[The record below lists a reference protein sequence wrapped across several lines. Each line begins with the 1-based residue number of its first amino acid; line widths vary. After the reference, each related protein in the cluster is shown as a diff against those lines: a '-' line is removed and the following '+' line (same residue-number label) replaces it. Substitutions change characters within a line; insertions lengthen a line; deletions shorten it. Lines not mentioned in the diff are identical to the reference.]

1 MANGRY
7 RPSLWRR
14 LTQSVRFFRD
24 GLKAAPFQWP
34 DYRVG
39 QPMPLLTDYQSYA
52 QEGYSANSLIY
63 SAIAY
68 KCRAVSAAP
77 LRAYTGDV
85 DHPEVL
91 PPRHP
96 LSKLLSR
103 PNPYQSGA
111 DLMQLNTVYLNVA
124 GNVFLYIDR
133 EGKNP
138 RALNSLRP
146 DRVFIIPGERGSLKG
161 YIYVPEGRTRLD
173 GMPILPADMM
183 HVKLPNPLDPLE
195 GLGYGLS
202 PISALAHSGD
212 VDNQITKYL
221 KTFFEKG
228 TMQNI
233 VLKFDFP
240 MTGEQ
245 MAEARAKWHE
255 VYGSADNWWKV
266 GILDQSG
273 SVQQLGLTFD
283 QMGFGPIDE
292 RNESRILGPF
302 GVPPILIG
310 SRNGLARS
318 TYANYE
324 TARKAFWE
332 DTFVP
337 ELGLYESSLDYYLAQ
352 GEDITIR
359 FDTSQVPALR
369 QDVLK
374 QIEGAKSLWSMGV
387 PANTAVQTVG
397 LAIEDIP
404 GGEVGYLPLNLV
416 PVGKSKP
423 IPVIPP
429 TAQPQIEEPVEAP
442 ATPEQSAEGS
452 ANASEEPR
460 KSRKSF
466 TPDAKARLW
475 KAVDQTAT
483 SWEPAYTK
491 AAQECFEH
499 DRREVLALVN
509 NAKALA
515 LRYKATI
522 DWTRLQQSVADY
534 LEGAGGDNWRSTF
547 VPLIKGVIIDQGES
561 WGTQLGIEFDIRN
574 LFAEEWFETY
584 TLKFAQPINATTGD
598 AISELLRQGMRDGWS
613 IDEAAKR
620 LGAQFKAWMGGELT
634 EAERA
639 WFEARMPQS
648 RLEMIARSESIRA
661 SNAGSHAL
669 FTDWGVK
676 RHSWLATNDN
686 RTRDSHRA
694 ADGQVRAIDEPFDV
708 GGAKLMYPGDPN
720 GPPEETIQCRCADL
734 PEMD

>member
-1 MANGRY
+1 
-7 RPSLWRR
+7 
-14 LTQSVRFFRD
+14 VRFFRD
-24 GLKAAPFQWP
+24 GIKAAPFAWP

-39 QPMPLLTDYQSYA
+39 QPVPSMTDYQSYA
-52 QEGYSANSLIY
+52 EEGYAGNSLIY

-68 KCRAVSAAP
+68 KARAVTAAP

-96 LSKLLSR
+96 LSKLLAR

-111 DLMQLNTVYLNVA
+111 DLMQLNTVYLNLT
-124 GNVFLYIDR
+124 GDVFMYIDR
-133 EGKNP
+133 QGKDP
-138 RALNSLRP
+138 RALYSLRR
-146 DRVFIIPGERGSLKG
+146 DRVLIIPGEKGSLKG
-161 YIYVPEGRTRLD
+161 YIYVPEGATRQD

-183 HVKLPNPLDPLE
+183 HPKFPNPMDPLE

-202 PISALAHSGD
+202 PVSALAHSAD

-221 KTFFEKG
+221 RTFFEKG

-240 MTGEQ
+240 MTSEA

-255 VYGSADNWWKV
+255 VYGSSDNWWKV

-332 DTFVP
+332 DTFIP
-337 ELGLYESSLDYYLAQ
+337 ELALYEASLDYYLAQ
-352 GEDITIR
+352 GDDITIR

-374 QIEGAKSLWSMGV
+374 QIEGAKFLWSMGV

-404 GGEVGYLPLNLV
+404 GGEIGYLPLNLV
-416 PVGKSKP
+416 PVGTP
-423 IPVIPP
+423 RTPPTPVAPP
-429 TAQPQIEEPVEAP
+429 TAPAAIEPPPETVPPPEEPP
-442 ATPEQSAEGS
+442 AKPAQSNEGA
-452 ANASEEPR
+452 ANATEETR
-460 KSRKSF
+460 TTGKAVKSF
-466 TPDAKARLW
+466 TPAAKQILW
-475 KAVDQTAT
+475 KAVDQVAT
-483 SWEPAYTK
+483 SWEPAYSK
-491 AAQECFEH
+491 AAAECFEH

-509 NAKALA
+509 QAKALA
-515 LRYKATI
+515 LRFKATI
-522 DWTRLQQSVADY
+522 DWTKLQQSVADY
-534 LEGAGGDNWRSTF
+534 LTTTGGDNWRSTF
-547 VPLIKGVIIDQGES
+547 VPLIQGVITEQAGAWS
-561 WGTQLGIEFDIRN
+561 ANLGIEFDVRN
-574 LFAEEWFETY
+574 LFAEEWFERY
-584 TLKFAQPINATTGD
+584 TLQFAQPINATSGD

-613 IDEAAKR
+613 IDEASKR
-620 LGAQFKAWMGGELT
+620 LGAQFKAWMGGNLT
-634 EAERA
+634 DAERE
-639 WFEARMPQS
+639 WFEARVPYN
-648 RLEMIARSESIRA
+648 RLATIARSETIRA
-661 SNAGSHAL
+661 SNSGSQAL

-676 RHSWLATNDN
+676 RHEWLATSDN

-694 ADGQVRAIDEPFDV
+694 ADGQVRDITEPFDV
-708 GGAKLMYPGDPN
+708 GGSKLMYPGDPS
-720 GPPEETIQCRCADL
+720 GPADETIQCRCTVL
-734 PEMD
+734 PVMD